1 MGRSIYT
8 IEDIN
13 SKLDFAPNAFV
24 ALDYSGAPT
33 VFQLEQEIVA
43 DLHTNQFQEIGCHVC
58 GNVDMFTRELNNKGR
73 RYRCGY
79 CLYNSES
86 EFETVKSKKDITLSS
101 FGLDYV
107 CDICGEVMDSYNRGT
122 IIKHL
127 QKHEDANKV
136 SEAEGEEQRKCCEC
150 QTTESLTTIQ
160 AGTYCYSCL
169 PINLGAEEMFYY
181 HGTDMT
187 NLASILKEGIR
198 PTADTDSRWGE
209 DIMDISPYPYYYAEI
224 DDILPSVFVADSVE
238 EARWWADES
247 GIEKIGV
254 LKISSQVENLENFHG
269 DGNGYKTSETIP
281 KEYIVEVI
289 TPESFASETTDS
301 EIRQWL
307 KVLRDTDPDWEE
319 IDWEKPSDKPDP
331 DWEGIEWE
339 AERRIVKGMEPMTN
353 PLSPQAAG
361 NSLTPTWS
369 LGPQTGMPLGDKLGF
384 PIILPKKPTVIPKQ
398 TVGEHQHQEAIAI
411 LNWMCKPAD
420 KPKEPMAC
428 PRCNSDEI
436 DHDYDEWP
444 DDEMENK
451 NDIRRHYSCG
461 DCSAVWVESWIYD
474 SLLIVKRG
482 TKS

>member
-1 MGRSIYT
+1 MGLSIYT

-13 SKLDFAPNAFV
+13 SELDFAPNAFV

-86 EFETVKSKKDITLSS
+86 EFETVKSQKDITLSS

-107 CDICGEVMDSYNRGT
+107 CDICGEIMDSYNRGT
-122 IIKHL
+122 IIKHI
-127 QKHEDANKV
+127 QKHEDANK
-136 SEAEGEEQRKCCEC
+136 
-150 QTTESLTTIQ
+150 
-160 AGTYCYSCL
+160 
-169 PINLGAEEMFYY
+169 
-181 HGTDMT
+181 
-187 NLASILKEGIR
+187 
-198 PTADTDSRWGE
+198 
-209 DIMDISPYPYYYAEI
+209 
-224 DDILPSVFVADSVE
+224 
-238 EARWWADES
+238 
-247 GIEKIGV
+247 
-254 LKISSQVENLENFHG
+254 
-269 DGNGYKTSETIP
+269 
-281 KEYIVEVI
+281 
-289 TPESFASETTDS
+289 SFASETTDS

-307 KVLRDTDPDWEE
+307 KVLRDTDPDW
-319 IDWEKPSDKPDP
+319 
-331 DWEGIEWE
+331 GIEWE
-339 AERRIVKGMEPMTN
+339 AERRIVKGMRKCDVCSMPARHDEDLCSNCWTEY
-353 PLSPQAAG
+353 LSATYA
-361 NSLTPTWS
+361 NNHW
-369 LGPQTGMPLGDKLGF
+369 K
-384 PIILPKKPTVIPKQ
+384 
-398 TVGEHQHQEAIAI
+398 EHQHQEAIAI

>member
-1 MGRSIYT
+1 MGLSIYT

-13 SKLDFAPNAFV
+13 SELDFAPNAFV

-58 GNVDMFTRELNNKGR
+58 GNVDMFTREINNKGR

-86 EFETVKSKKDITLSS
+86 EFETVKSQKDITLSS

-107 CDICGEVMDSYNRGT
+107 CDICGEIMDSYNRGT
-122 IIKHL
+122 IIKHI
-127 QKHEDANKV
+127 QKHEDANK
-136 SEAEGEEQRKCCEC
+136 
-150 QTTESLTTIQ
+150 
-160 AGTYCYSCL
+160 
-169 PINLGAEEMFYY
+169 
-181 HGTDMT
+181 
-187 NLASILKEGIR
+187 
-198 PTADTDSRWGE
+198 
-209 DIMDISPYPYYYAEI
+209 
-224 DDILPSVFVADSVE
+224 
-238 EARWWADES
+238 
-247 GIEKIGV
+247 
-254 LKISSQVENLENFHG
+254 
-269 DGNGYKTSETIP
+269 
-281 KEYIVEVI
+281 
-289 TPESFASETTDS
+289 SFASETTDS
-301 EIRQWL
+301 KIRQWL

-319 IDWEKPSDKPDP
+319 IDWEKPSDKPNP
-331 DWEGIEWE
+331 DWEEIDWE
-339 AERRIVKGMEPMTN
+339 AERRIVKGMRKCDVCSMPARPNEDLCSNCWTEY
-353 PLSPQAAG
+353 LSATYA
-361 NSLTPTWS
+361 NNNW
-369 LGPQTGMPLGDKLGF
+369 K
-384 PIILPKKPTVIPKQ
+384 
-398 TVGEHQHQEAIAI
+398 EHQHQEAIAI

-461 DCSAVWVESWIYD
+461 SCSAVWVESWIYD

-482 TKS
+482 TNS

>member
-13 SKLDFAPNAFV
+13 SELDFAPNAFV

-58 GNVDMFTRELNNKGR
+58 GNVDMFTREINNKGR

-169 PINLGAEEMFYY
+169 PINLGAEDDYWAGSVAKAIVNEMGDDYY
-181 HGTDMT
+181 DEDLHEYNCVHFTQEMSGY
-187 NLASILKEGIR
+187 LAQDGIPHEIQSIAGYG
-198 PTADTDSRWGE
+198 GE
-209 DIMDISPYPYYYAEI
+209 VAHAWVYVPSEEEYYDAWTPY
-224 DDILPSVFVADSVE
+224 
-238 EARWWADES
+238 
-247 GIEKIGV
+247 GV
-254 LKISSQVENLENFHG
+254 SDWKDLGFWETLDYTPEWLEQQ
-269 DGNGYKTSETIP
+269 
-281 KEYIVEVI
+281 

-331 DWEGIEWE
+331 DWGIEWE
-339 AERRIVKGMEPMTN
+339 AERRIVKGMRKCDVCSMPARHDEDLCSNCWTEY
-353 PLSPQAAG
+353 LSATYA
-361 NSLTPTWS
+361 NNNW
-369 LGPQTGMPLGDKLGF
+369 K
-384 PIILPKKPTVIPKQ
+384 
-398 TVGEHQHQEAIAI
+398 EHQHQEAIAI

-461 DCSAVWVESWIYD
+461 SCSAVWVESWIYD

>member
-13 SKLDFAPNAFV
+13 SELDFAPNAFV

-136 SEAEGEEQRKCCEC
+136 SEAEGSDNPIDINQYVEELDLYAALNENHDTHSCFDFAEMLH
-150 QTTESLTTIQ
+150 SNLTDDNIEAEIQ
-160 AGTYCYSCL
+160 APKNDTTVHRWVYVPANNKHYDAYSL
-169 PINLGAEEMFYY
+169 YYDGDGEE
-181 HGTDMT
+181 DWR
-187 NLASILKEGIR
+187 NLAYWDEL
-198 PTADTDSRWGE
+198 ADVDWH
-209 DIMDISPYPYYYAEI
+209 
-224 DDILPSVFVADSVE
+224 
-238 EARWWADES
+238 EA
-247 GIEKIGV
+247 
-254 LKISSQVENLENFHG
+254 F
-269 DGNGYKTSETIP
+269 
-281 KEYIVEVI
+281 I
-289 TPESFASETTDS
+289 TPQSQSVRISFASETTDS

-331 DWEGIEWE
+331 DWGIEWE
-339 AERRIVKGMEPMTN
+339 AERRIVKGMRKCDVCSMPARPNEELCQNCWTEY
-353 PLSPQAAG
+353 LSATYA
-361 NSLTPTWS
+361 NNNW
-369 LGPQTGMPLGDKLGF
+369 K
-384 PIILPKKPTVIPKQ
+384 
-398 TVGEHQHQEAIAI
+398 EHQHQEAIAI

-428 PRCNSDEI
+428 PRCNSDELE
-436 DHDYDEWP
+436 HSYDDWP

-461 DCSAVWVESWIYD
+461 SCSAVWVESWIYD

-482 TKS
+482 TNS